1 MVTTPLRERMRSIL
15 RTRNYSPRTE
25 ETYIAA
31 VAHFARHFGR
41 SPDQLGAAQV
51 TEYQIWLRE
60 HKHVSATLFNQI
72 VCALRFL
79 YGQVLGRTD
88 EVQRIAYART
98 GRRLPVVLSPEE
110 TARFLSSISIA
121 RYRVLLT
128 TIYSAGLRISE
139 ALALR
144 ARDIDSS
151 RMLIRICQGKG
162 KKDRYVPL
170 SPTVLALLR
179 EHWRREHLTDLLFPA
194 ARDRSRP
201 IDPATVQKYVRRAAE
216 RAGLSKRITPRTL
229 RHSYATHL
237 IENGTST
244 RVVQVLLGHSN
255 VHTTETYTHVSP
267 QTMARA
273 VSPLEQ
279 IAALLAPASTHP

>member
-41 SPDQLGAAQV
+41 SPDQLGAAQI

-60 HKHVSATLFNQI
+60 HKHISATAFNQV

-79 YGQVLGRTD
+79 YGQVLGRFD
-88 EVQRIAYART
+88 EVQRIAYARRE
-98 GRRLPVVLSPEE
+98 RRLPVVLSPEE
-110 TARFLSSISIA
+110 TARFLASIEIP

-151 RMLIRICQGKG
+151 RMLIRIWQGKG

-170 SPTVLALLR
+170 SPILLELLR
-179 EHWRREHLTDLLFPA
+179 EHWRRERLIDLLFPA
-194 ARDRSRP
+194 VRDRSRP
-201 IDPATVQKYVRRAAE
+201 MDPATAQKYIARAAA
-216 RAGLSKRITPRTL
+216 RAGLPKTVTARTL
-229 RHSYATHL
+229 RHCYATHL
-237 IENGTST
+237 IEKGTST

-267 QTMARA
+267 QTMGKV
-273 VSPLEQ
+273 VSPLDL
-279 IAALLAPASTHP
+279 IAALLVPPAQR

>member
-25 ETYIAA
+25 ETYIEA
-31 VAHFARHFGR
+31 VARFARHFGK
-41 SPDQLGAAQV
+41 SPEQLGAAQI

-60 HKHVSATLFNQI
+60 TRHVSASLFNQV

-79 YGQVLGRTD
+79 YGEVLSRPDQV
-88 EVQRIAYART
+88 ERIAYAR
-98 GRRLPVVLSPEE
+98 GEKHLPVVLSLEE
-110 TARFLSSISIA
+110 TARFLASIEIP

-128 TIYSAGLRISE
+128 TIYSAGLRLGE

-144 ARDIDSS
+144 ADDIDSS
-151 RMLIRICQGKG
+151 RMLIRIRQGKG

-170 SPTVLALLR
+170 SPLVLELLR
-179 EHWRREHLTDLLFPA
+179 EYWRREKLTDLLFV
-194 ARDRSRP
+194 RDRDRTRP
-201 IDPATVQKYVRRAAE
+201 LSDTTVQKFVRRAA
-216 RAGLSKRITPRTL
+216 RAAGFRKIITARTL

-237 IENGTST
+237 IEKGTST
-244 RVVQVLLGHSN
+244 RVVQVLLGHTN

-267 QTMARA
+267 QTLGTII
-273 VSPLEQ
+273 SPLDQ
-279 IAALLAPASTHP
+279 MVAGLMPPR

>member
-1 MVTTPLRERMRSIL
+1 MVTTALRERMRSIL

-41 SPDQLGAAQV
+41 SPDQLDAAHV
-51 TEYQIWLRE
+51 TDYQIWLRE
-60 HKHVSATLFNQI
+60 HKRASVTAFNQS
-72 VCALRFL
+72 VCALRFF
-79 YGQVLGRTD
+79 YAEVLGRPD
-88 EVQRIAYART
+88 VVERIKYARRE
-98 GRRLPVVLSPEE
+98 RRLPVVLSPEE
-110 TARFLSSISIA
+110 TARFLAAIPIF

-128 TIYSAGLRISE
+128 TIYSAGLRLGE

-151 RMLIRICQGKG
+151 RMLIRIFQGKG

-170 SPTVLALLR
+170 SPMVLELLR
-179 EHWRREHLTDLLFPA
+179 EHWRREHLIDLLFPS
-194 ARDRSRP
+194 ARDRSRLL
-201 IDPATVQKYVRRAAE
+201 DHATVQKYVHKIAQ

-237 IENGTST
+237 IEKGTST
-244 RVVQVLLGHSN
+244 RVVQVLLGHTN

-267 QTMARA
+267 QTLGKII
-273 VSPLEQ
+273 SPLDQ
-279 IAALLAPASTHP
+279 IVAGLLPLP

>member
-1 MVTTPLRERMRSIL
+1 MVTTALRERMRSIL

-41 SPDQLGAAQV
+41 SPDELGAAQV
-51 TEYQIWLRE
+51 IEYQIWLHE
-60 HKHVSATLFNQI
+60 HKRVSATLLNQT
-72 VCALRFL
+72 VCALRFF
-79 YGQVLGRTD
+79 YGQVLNRPD
-88 EVQRIAYART
+88 EVERIKYARRE
-98 GRRLPVVLSPEE
+98 RRLPVVLSPEE
-110 TARFLSSISIA
+110 TARFLAAIPIP

-128 TIYSAGLRISE
+128 TIYSAGLRLGE

-151 RMLIRICQGKG
+151 RMLIRIRQGKG

-170 SPTVLALLR
+170 SPMVLELLR
-179 EHWRREHLTDLLFPA
+179 DHWRREHLFDLLFPS

-201 IDPATVQKYVRRAAE
+201 IDHATVQKYVRCVAK
-216 RAGLSKRITPRTL
+216 RAGFSKEITPRTL

-237 IENGTST
+237 IERGTST
-244 RVVQVLLGHSN
+244 RVVQVLLGHTN

-267 QTMARA
+267 QTLGK
-273 VSPLEQ
+273 VISPLDQ
-279 IAALLAPASTHP
+279 IVAGLLPAR

>member
-1 MVTTPLRERMRSIL
+1 MVTTALRERMRSIL

-41 SPDQLGAAQV
+41 SPDELGAAQV
-51 TEYQIWLRE
+51 IEYQIWLHE
-60 HKHVSATLFNQI
+60 HKRVSATLHNQT
-72 VCALRFL
+72 VCALRFF
-79 YGQVLGRTD
+79 YGQVLNRPE
-88 EVQRIAYART
+88 EVERIKYARRE
-98 GRRLPVVLSPEE
+98 RRLPVVLSPEE
-110 TARFLSSISIA
+110 TARFLAAIPIP

-128 TIYSAGLRISE
+128 TIYSAGLRLGE

-151 RMLIRICQGKG
+151 RMLIRIRQGKG

-170 SPTVLALLR
+170 SPMVLELLR
-179 EHWRREHLTDLLFPA
+179 GHWRREHLLDLLFPS

-201 IDPATVQKYVRRAAE
+201 IDHATVQKYVRCVAK
-216 RAGLSKRITPRTL
+216 RAGFSKEITPRTL

-237 IENGTST
+237 IERGTST

-267 QTMARA
+267 QTLGRVISPFDQIVAGLLPAR
-273 VSPLEQ
+273 
-279 IAALLAPASTHP
+279 

>member
-15 RTRNYSPRTE
+15 RSRNYSPRTE

-31 VAHFARHFGR
+31 VAHFARHFGK

-60 HKHVSATLFNQI
+60 HKHVSATSLNQT

-79 YGQVLGRTD
+79 YGQVLGRAD
-88 EVQRIAYART
+88 EVQRIVYAR
-98 GRRLPVVLSPEE
+98 REKRLPVVLSPEE
-110 TARFLSSISIA
+110 TARFLSSIEIP
-121 RYRVLLT
+121 RYRVLLSL
-128 TIYSAGLRISE
+128 IYSAGLRIGE

-144 ARDIDSS
+144 ARAIDSA
-151 RMLIRICQGKG
+151 RMLIQIREGKG

-170 SPTVLALLR
+170 SPRVLEMLR
-179 EHWRREHLTDLLFPA
+179 EHWRREHLIDLLFPST
-194 ARDRSRP
+194 RDRSRP
-201 IDPATVQKYVRRAAE
+201 LDHATVQKYVRRAGE
-216 RAGLSKRITPRTL
+216 RAGFSKRITPKTL

-237 IENGTST
+237 IEKGTSS

-255 VHTTETYTHVSP
+255 VHTTETYMHVSP
-267 QTMARA
+267 QTMARV
-273 VSPLEQ
+273 VSPFDL
-279 IAALLAPASTHP
+279 IAALLPPGAQH

>member
-25 ETYIAA
+25 ETYIEA
-31 VAHFARHFGR
+31 VGRFARHFGK
-41 SPDQLGAAQV
+41 SPEQLGAAQI

-60 HKHVSATLFNQI
+60 TRHVSASLFNQV

-79 YGQVLGRTD
+79 YAEVLSRPE
-88 EVQRIAYART
+88 EVVRIAYART
-98 GRRLPVVLSPEE
+98 EKHLPVVLSVEE
-110 TARFLSSISIA
+110 TARFLGSIEIP

-128 TIYSAGLRISE
+128 TIYSAGLRTGE

-144 ARDIDSS
+144 AGDIDSS
-151 RMLIRICQGKG
+151 RMLIRIRQGKG

-170 SPTVLALLR
+170 SPLVLELLR
-179 EHWRREHLTDLLFPA
+179 EHWRREKLTDLLFTRD
-194 ARDRSRP
+194 RDRSRP
-201 IDPATVQKYVRRAAE
+201 LSDTTLQKFVRRAA
-216 RAGLSKRITPRTL
+216 RAAGFRKIITPRTL

-237 IENGTST
+237 IEKGTST
-244 RVVQVLLGHSN
+244 RVVQVLLGHTN

-267 QTMARA
+267 QTLGTII
-273 VSPLEQ
+273 SPLDQ
-279 IAALLAPASTHP
+279 IVAGLMPPR

>member
-25 ETYIAA
+25 ETYIEA
-31 VAHFARHFGR
+31 VARFAQHFGT

-51 TEYQIWLRE
+51 MEYQIWLRE
-60 HKHVSATLFNQI
+60 HKQASATYANQV
-72 VCALRFL
+72 VCALKFF
-79 YGQVLGRTD
+79 YCEVLARPD
-88 EVQRIAYART
+88 EVARLPYVRRE
-98 GRRLPVVLSPEE
+98 RRLPVVLSPEE
-110 TARFLSSISIA
+110 TARFLAAIPIP

-128 TIYSAGLRISE
+128 TIYSAGLRLGE

-144 ARDIDSS
+144 ARDIDSF
-151 RMLIRICQGKG
+151 RMLIRIVQGKG

-170 SPTVLALLR
+170 SPMVLELLR
-179 EHWRREHLTDLLFPA
+179 EHWRHEHLTDFLFPA
-194 ARDRSRP
+194 VRDHSRRL
-201 IDPATVQKYVRRAAE
+201 DPATVQKYVHIVAV

-237 IENGTST
+237 IERGTST
-244 RVVQVLLGHSN
+244 RVVQVLLGHTN

-267 QTMARA
+267 QTLGK
-273 VSPLEQ
+273 VISPLDE
-279 IAALLAPASTHP
+279 IVAGLLPPR

>member
-60 HKHVSATLFNQI
+60 HKHIGASLFNQI
-72 VCALRFL
+72 VCALRFF
-79 YGQVLGRTD
+79 YGEVLSRPD
-88 EVQRIAYART
+88 VVERIPYARRE
-98 GRRLPVVLSPEE
+98 RRLPVVLSPEE
-110 TARFLSSISIA
+110 TARFLASIDVPQ
-121 RYRVLLT
+121 YRVLLT
-128 TIYSAGLRISE
+128 TIYSAGLRLGE

-151 RMLIRICQGKG
+151 RMLIHIHQGKG

-170 SPTVLALLR
+170 SPMVLELLR
-179 EHWRREHLTDLLFPA
+179 EHWRREHLKDLIFPA
-194 ARDRSRP
+194 PRDGSRTLCP
-201 IDPATVQKYVRRAAE
+201 TTIQKYVRRVSK
-216 RAGLSKRITPRTL
+216 RAGLSKKITPRTL

-237 IENGTST
+237 IENGTSA

-255 VHTTETYTHVSP
+255 VHTTETYMHVSP
-267 QTMARA
+267 QTIGKAL
-273 VSPLEQ
+273 SPLDQ
-279 IAALLAPASTHP
+279 IVAGLLPPPKR